1 MYQHRLKYLVNF
13 LVITMSFPETMRGL
27 CLSER
32 VQDVIVA
39 AMQKFINSAILQE
52 VALECLAALCA
63 AGNSFLLSFKNKITN
78 CLNFAEA
85 KARILPSLRE
95 IHCVFF
101 AAGGADVLNDSCA
114 LDRVADAM
122 LHHASSP
129 GIFPWYHKN
138 ITFQIIVIC

>member
-1 MYQHRLKYLVNF
+1 
-13 LVITMSFPETMRGL
+13 MSFPETMRGL

-63 AGNSFLLSFKNKITN
+63 AGNFSIWASFLLSFKNKIISW
-78 CLNFAEA
+78 LNFAEA
-85 KARILPSLRE
+85 KPRILPSLRE
-95 IHCVFF
+95 IHSVYF

-122 LHHASSP
+122 LHHVSSP
-129 GIFPWYHKN
+129 GNFLCYHRNVK
-138 ITFQIIVIC
+138 V

>member
-1 MYQHRLKYLVNF
+1 MYQHHLTYLVNY
-13 LVITMSFPETMRGL
+13 LVITMSFPETMRGV

-63 AGNSFLLSFKNKITN
+63 AGNFSILALILLSFNKKTYELFKLHKPKITN
-78 CLNFAEA
+78 ITKCE
-85 KARILPSLRE
+85 RISL
-95 IHCVFF
+95 CVFG
-101 AAGGADVLNDSCA
+101 AGGADLLNDSCA

-129 GIFPWYHKN
+129 GNDLYYHKN
-138 ITFQIIVIC
+138 ITV

>member
-1 MYQHRLKYLVNF
+1 
-13 LVITMSFPETMRGL
+13 MRGL

-63 AGNSFLLSFKNKITN
+63 AGNFSILGFIFVLVQITK
-78 CLNFAEA
+78 LQTASNFTAVQP
-85 KARILPSLRE
+85 RILPSLKE
-95 IHCVFF
+95 FHCCIF

-129 GIFPWYHKN
+129 GNFLCA
-138 ITFQIIVIC
+138 ITEI